1 MKIIRN
7 DPQTTLDY
15 LDCGD
20 TFSISIDGFDIYIK
34 TCYVD
39 EDDDILCVNLETGNY
54 RFLRGSDEVFP
65 VRCSVSVEV

>member
-7 DPQTTLDY
+7 DPETTLDC

-34 TCYVD
+34 TCYA
-39 EDDDILCVNLETGNY
+39 DDDDSILCVNLETGNY
-54 RFLRGSDEVFP
+54 RFLGRFDEVFP